1 MTTPLRRADI
11 LIECFRNMTW
21 ERDDK
26 TFGEPRDNE
35 EILIDLIADLYHWA
49 WEMDE
54 DFENCVAVAIKNGR
68 TEKQINAFSKGDLL

>member
-1 MTTPLRRADI
+1 
-11 LIECFRNMTW
+11 MTW
-21 ERDDK
+21 EQDDK

-35 EILIDLIADLYHWA
+35 EILIDLICDLYHWA

-68 TEKQINAFSKGDLL
+68 TTKEINAFRKGDIL

>member
-1 MTTPLRRADI
+1 
-11 LIECFRNMTW
+11 MTW

-35 EILIDLIADLYHWA
+35 DILIDLIADLYHWS

-68 TEKQINAFSKGDLL
+68 TTRQIKAFSRGELV

>member
-1 MTTPLRRADI
+1 
-11 LIECFRNMTW
+11 MTW

-35 EILIDLIADLYHWA
+35 DILIDLIADLYHWS

-68 TEKQINAFSKGDLL
+68 TTRQINAFSKGDIL

>member
-1 MTTPLRRADI
+1 
-11 LIECFRNMTW
+11 MTW

-35 EILIDLIADLYHWA
+35 EILIDLIADLYHWS

-68 TEKQINAFSKGDLL
+68 TTREINAFSKGDLL

>member
-1 MTTPLRRADI
+1 
-11 LIECFRNMTW
+11 MTW

-35 EILIDLIADLYHWA
+35 EILIDLIADLYHWS

-68 TEKQINAFSKGDLL
+68 TTREINAFSKGDIL